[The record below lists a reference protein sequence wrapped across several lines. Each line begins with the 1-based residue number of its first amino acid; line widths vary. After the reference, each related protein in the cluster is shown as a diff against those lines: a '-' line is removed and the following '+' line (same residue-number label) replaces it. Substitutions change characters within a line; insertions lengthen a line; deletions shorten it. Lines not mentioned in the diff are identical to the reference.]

1 MVVALSVIAAV
12 SALLVAVVNDA
23 TKEAIELSQQQAE
36 EEAKF
41 KALRISSDEARVL
54 RDTTRVISDFEVTV
68 STIANKAGD
77 SIVGYA
83 VKAPSITK
91 NGYGGRIT
99 LMVGFKEL
107 DGEAVVDSVVVL
119 SQKETPG
126 LGANMEKKD
135 NSLVCSVLGKSASS
149 LKFGVSKEGGSFDAL
164 TGSTIS
170 SRAYANAVETAYAG
184 YLWAKG
190 ALDLSTEAVAA
201 APTGASNMKQM
212 NEPEAQE
219 RRAE

>member
-23 TKEAIELSQQQAE
+23 TKEAIELSQQQE
-36 EEAKF
+36 EENAKY
-41 KALRISSDEARVL
+41 KVLHTSSDKARVL

-107 DGEAVVDSVVVL
+107 DGEAVVDSVAVL
-119 SQKETPG
+119 SQNETPG
-126 LGANMEKKD
+126 LGANMTKEG
-135 NSLVCSVLGKSASS
+135 NSLERSVVGKSASS
-149 LKFGVSKEGGSFDAL
+149 LKFGVSKDGGSFDAL

-190 ALDLSTEAVAA
+190 LLDTSKA
-201 APTGASNMKQM
+201 APTGASNNKNYAEESKAQKGEQN
-212 NEPEAQE
+212 NE
-219 RRAE
+219 

>member
-1 MVVALSVIAAV
+1 MVIALSVITAV

-23 TKEAIELSQQQAE
+23 TKEAIELSQQQE
-36 EEAKF
+36 EENAKY
-41 KALRISSDEARVL
+41 KVLHTSSDEARVL

-107 DGEAVVDSVVVL
+107 DGEAVVDSVAVL

-126 LGANMEKKD
+126 LGANMTISGNKLET
-135 NSLVCSVLGKSASS
+135 SVMGKRASS
-149 LKFGVSKEGGSFDAL
+149 LKFSVTKEGGSFDAL